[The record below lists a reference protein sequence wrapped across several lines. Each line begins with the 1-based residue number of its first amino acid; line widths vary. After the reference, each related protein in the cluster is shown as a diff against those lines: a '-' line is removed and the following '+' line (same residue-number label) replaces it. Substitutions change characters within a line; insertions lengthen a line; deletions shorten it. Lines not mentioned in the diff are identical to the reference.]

1 MTASD
6 ETSFSS
12 RKIPVADWAMA
23 GDLGGL
29 IQCHYRMHLED
40 SVEKDKTWKT
50 KVKLR
55 PDLYS

>member
-12 RKIPVADWAMA
+12 RKIPVADWALA

-40 SVEKDKTWKT
+40 SAERDKPRKT